1 MNHRPGDFDAARWDK
16 NRMVA
21 RRHPNDVRA
30 NILGGIVV
38 LVAAGLGIA
47 SLIEVAGTITGG

>member
-1 MNHRPGDFDAARWDK
+1 
-16 NRMVA
+16 MVT
-21 RRHPNDVRA
+21 RRHPNNVRA

-47 SLIEVAGTITGG
+47 SLIEVAGTIAGG